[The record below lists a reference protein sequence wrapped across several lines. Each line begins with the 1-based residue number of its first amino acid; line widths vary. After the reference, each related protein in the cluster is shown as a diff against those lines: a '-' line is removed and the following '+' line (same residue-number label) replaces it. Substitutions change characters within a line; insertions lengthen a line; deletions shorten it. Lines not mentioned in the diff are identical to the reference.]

1 MLSYQQCLR
10 QRVLAPVVVVD
21 AVVGDLLADL
31 AADTG
36 EHHGGP
42 GGGAEA
48 ELGPGAGHSHHV
60 LRVLHLARHL
70 ASPRTSLA
78 HPASWSQSGHF
89 TSTLSL
95 LNYVALYYCTS
106 HFYPVNFTLSVGS
119 GISGY
124 YYTDF
129 ASGESMLTYQQM
141 PPLEHCSVSYLCTT
155 HAPLLQQ
162 ITTLQAF
169 ISLNNIHILY
179 QLDKQST
186 LTAGIII
193 NTKIKQFKHLLSYF
207 KSQLI
212 KQNMFND
219 SKHNL
224 HLSRNLVIKSFPK
237 HLF

>member
-10 QRVLAPVVVVD
+10 QWVLAPVVVVD

-36 EHHGGP
+36 EHHGGT
-42 GGGAEA
+42 GGRAEA
-48 ELGPGAGHSHHV
+48 ELGPGAGRHHM
-60 LRVLHLARHL
+60 LGVLHLARHL
-70 ASPRTSLA
+70 AGPRTSLA

-106 HFYPVNFTLSVGS
+106 HFYPVNFTWSVGS
-119 GISGY
+119 G

-141 PPLEHCSVSYLCTT
+141 PSLEHCSVSYLCSTL
-155 HAPLLQQ
+155 APLLQQ

-179 QLDKQST
+179 QLDKQ
-186 LTAGIII
+186 
-193 NTKIKQFKHLLSYF
+193 
-207 KSQLI
+207 
-212 KQNMFND
+212 
-219 SKHNL
+219 
-224 HLSRNLVIKSFPK
+224 
-237 HLF
+237 

>member
-31 AADTG
+31 AADAG

-70 ASPRTSLA
+70 AGPRTSLA

-95 LNYVALYYCTS
+95 LYYIVCCILYITS

-119 GISGY
+119 G

-141 PPLEHCSVSYLCTT
+141 PPLEHCSVSYLC
-155 HAPLLQQ
+155 
-162 ITTLQAF
+162 
-169 ISLNNIHILY
+169 
-179 QLDKQST
+179 ST
-186 LTAGIII
+186 L
-193 NTKIKQFKHLLSYF
+193 HLLLYCS
-207 KSQLI
+207 KSRHC
-212 KQNMFND
+212 
-219 SKHNL
+219 KH
-224 HLSRNLVIKSFPK
+224 S
-237 HLF
+237 